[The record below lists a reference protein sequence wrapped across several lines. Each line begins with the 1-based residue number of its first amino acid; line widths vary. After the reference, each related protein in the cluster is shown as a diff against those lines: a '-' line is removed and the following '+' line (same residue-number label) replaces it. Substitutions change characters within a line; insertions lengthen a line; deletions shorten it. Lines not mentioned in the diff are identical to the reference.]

1 MLRSVLA
8 ILILGGMGAL
18 GQAQNDTSDEPQ
30 KVDRA
35 LAYYHYTLA
44 RKYANLAAASG
55 GRNREYVDKAIEN
68 YKAALKA
75 DPQAPVTADE
85 LAGLYVRIVPI
96 PGFHPVPPT
105 HN

>member
-1 MLRSVLA
+1 MLRTVLA
-8 ILILGGMGAL
+8 IVVVGGMGAL
-18 GQAQNDTSDEPQ
+18 GQAQNDTPNGSE

-55 GRNREYVDKAIEN
+55 GRNREYADKAIEN

-75 DPQAPVTADE
+75 DPQAPITSDE
-85 LAGLYVRIVPI
+85 LSGIYAKRLALPALI
-96 PGFHPVPPT
+96 PAT